1 MAYLGLMN
9 SYENT
14 VPDKRMVT
22 DRILN
27 INPLK
32 IATYARL
39 GADVGKFNFANAPS
53 TSYEWLEDAYVA
65 ESLTSYTG
73 LAGSASTT
81 TFTPTTTTLLQP
93 GDLLKIDDEVIWV
106 SAVTAAGI
114 PTITRG

>member
-1 MAYLGLMN
+1 MPYLGQMN

-39 GADVGKFNFANAPS
+39 GADIGKFNFVNEPS
-53 TSYEWLEDAYVA
+53 TKYEWLEDAYVS

-73 LAGSASTT
+73 LTGSASTS

-93 GDLLKIDDEVIWV
+93 GDLLKIEDEIIWV

-114 PTITRG
+114 PSITR